1 MLLIVICLL
10 ILVGFILMGM
20 TCWIMVRR
28 GWGILPRGLEGRLKV
43 CVWVLIIF
51 FIKGVVIRISR
62 MESLVPAD
70 RMSVVLKGGWWVLHA
85 G

>member
-1 MLLIVICLL
+1 MPIFLGLLM
-10 ILVGFILMGM
+10 LVGFILMGI

-28 GWGILPRGLEGRLKV
+28 GWGILLRGLEGRLEVLGFITKV
-43 CVWVLIIF
+43 IGIT
-51 FIKGVVIRISR
+51 R

-70 RMSVVLKGGWWVLHA
+70 RMSVILKGGWWVLHA